1 MKINRWFTREL
12 MERFMTQEELEE
24 FQTEY
29 NEAKKFAIA
38 DERLKIKKLK

>member
-1 MKINRWFTREL
+1 
-12 MERFMTQEELEE
+12 MTQEELEE

-38 DERLKIKKLK
+38 DRELDEQ